1 MNDATIFGP
10 AAAPCTETATD
21 DGTITTTVDIA
32 ASPERVFA
40 ALTDPQEL
48 AAWWGSDD
56 TYRTR
61 DWRIDARPAGE
72 WSARTIDPSGNEGS
86 IHGEFIVANAP
97 HVLESTWHA
106 SWDGRASTT
115 VRYELAPV
123 IVHDAPGTRLTVT
136 HTGFNAFTA
145 SACSRTSYAITL
157 MSILETSIR
166 GKYTRRAFVS
176 CAA

>member
-1 MNDATIFGP
+1 MIDATTFEP
-10 AAAPCTETATD
+10 ATAPHVEKDSDRDTVE
-21 DGTITTTVDIA
+21 TTVDIA

-61 DWRIDARPAGE
+61 DWHIDPRPDGE
-72 WSARTIDPSGNEGS
+72 WSARTIDPSGKEGS
-86 IHGEFIVANAP
+86 IRGKFTVVDSP
-97 HVLESTWHA
+97 SVLESTWRA
-106 SWDGRASTT
+106 SWDEIGTTT
-115 VRYELAPV
+115 VRYDLTPA

-136 HTGFNAFTA
+136 HTGFNGFTA
-145 SACSRTSYAITL
+145 CALTSATSYATALGAVIETL
-157 MSILETSIR
+157 ARSGHQRHMVI
-166 GKYTRRAFVS
+166 